1 MKNNKTVGVF
11 LIVFIVLT
19 FVLSGYIV
27 YEKSLENNND
37 DTINEAIDN
46 NSNNDDTINE
56 IIDNN
61 SSNDDSNQIVQR
73 YNYTDFEEKVYAS
86 SEQSYVI
93 TFWGNNTYSYYND
106 KGVSYFGTY
115 TIDGDII
122 TLLVL
127 SGKNNN
133 KEEVILKD
141 TMTRNLKIVSVNEIL
156 DIENNVTILK
166 ANQPPRAGGFPR
178 ETFN

>member
-27 YEKSLENNND
+27 YDKSLENNND

-86 SEQSYVI
+86 SEQSYS
-93 TFWGNNTYSYYND
+93 F
-106 KGVSYFGTY
+106 
-115 TIDGDII
+115 TI
-122 TLLVL
+122 
-127 SGKNNN
+127 K
-133 KEEVILKD
+133 
-141 TMTRNLKIVSVNEIL
+141 
-156 DIENNVTILK
+156 
-166 ANQPPRAGGFPR
+166 
-178 ETFN
+178 